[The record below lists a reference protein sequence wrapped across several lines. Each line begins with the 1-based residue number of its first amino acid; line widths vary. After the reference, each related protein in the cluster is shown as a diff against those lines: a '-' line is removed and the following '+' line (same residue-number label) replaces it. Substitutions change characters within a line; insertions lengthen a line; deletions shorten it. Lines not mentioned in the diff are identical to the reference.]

1 MKQYKRFP
9 APIIAA
15 FRRRQ
20 QQLVGI
26 VTQTDLTKMR
36 DRQLTGILT

>member
-1 MKQYKRFP
+1 MTLDGSTSVSR
-9 APIIAA
+9 PIIAA
-15 FRRRQ
+15 FP
-20 QQLVGI
+20 VTTATG